1 MEKTKKVLEKEE
13 ISKLKK
19 LRQNFTDLTTTIG
32 NIEIQ
37 IMNLEIQKDKLK
49 ENLLNLQKE
58 ESVLAKKLEDKYGEG
73 SISLDSGEFLPTK

>member
-1 MEKTKKVLEKEE
+1 MEKTKKVLEKDE
-13 ISKLKK
+13 ISKLKE

-32 NIEIQ
+32 NIESQ

-58 ESVLAKKLEDKYGEG
+58 EAVLAKKLEDKYGEG
-73 SISLDSGEFLPTK
+73 SISLDSGEFLPIK

>member
-13 ISKLKK
+13 ISKLKG

-73 SISLDSGEFLPTK
+73 SISLDSGEFLPIK

>member
-1 MEKTKKVLEKEE
+1 MEKTKKVLEKDE
-13 ISKLKK
+13 ISKLKE

-58 ESVLAKKLEDKYGEG
+58 EAVLAKKLEDKYGEG
-73 SISLDSGEFLPTK
+73 SISLDSGEFLPIK